1 MSATAT
7 LTRPPERHA
16 DLLDAMRDLLDPT
29 IAIPESDLADDWLD
43 SVKDAGI
50 PASRY
55 QAMPARL
62 VLRTLESSGD
72 AVREVDRS
80 ANGTGIPTT
89 RWGGRGYVPRTAF
102 VAARTAPAPKR
113 EPKAKPVRPA
123 NIAPQISALPLD
135 HVLREIAQL
144 RAQLQRLESQ
154 VEVMARGRA

>member
-1 MSATAT
+1 MSAPAI
-7 LTRPPERHA
+7 LTRPPERYA
-16 DLLDAMRDLLDPT
+16 DLLDAMRDLLDAT

-55 QAMPARL
+55 SAMSARE
-62 VLRTLESSGD
+62 VLRAMESKGD
-72 AVREVDRS
+72 AVREVDRNG
-80 ANGTGIPTT
+80 NGTGIPKTL
-89 RWGGRGYVPRTAF
+89 WGGRGYVPRTAF

-113 EPKAKPVRPA
+113 EPKAKPRPA

>member
-1 MSATAT
+1 MTPRAK
-7 LTRPPERHA
+7 LTRPVEPRAE
-16 DLLDAMRDLLDPT
+16 LLDVMRDLLASDV
-29 IAIPESDLADDWLD
+29 AISDADLADDWLEAC
-43 SVKDAGI
+43 KNAGI

-55 QAMPARL
+55 SAMSARE
-62 VLRTLESSGD
+62 VLRAMESKGD
-72 AVREVDRS
+72 AVREVDR
-80 ANGTGIPTT
+80 NGNGAGIPKTL
-89 RWGGRGYVPRTAF
+89 WGGRGYVPRTAF

-113 EPKAKPVRPA
+113 EPKAKPRPA